1 MSSDQKD
8 INKDYLFLT
17 CIGAGSFG
25 KVHKA
30 QSRATQKI
38 YAIKEIDYA
47 KMQEKER
54 KLLVHECNTLKEMH
68 HSHIVSYV
76 DRYLEKSR

>member
-8 INKDYLFLT
+8 VNKDYLFLT

-47 KMQEKER
+47 KM
-54 KLLVHECNTLKEMH
+54 
-68 HSHIVSYV
+68 
-76 DRYLEKSR
+76 